1 MKAMKEKQ
9 KKKVEKEK
17 KEKKVEKEKK
27 KKKGKEYGETLP
39 YCLLI

>member
-9 KKKVEKEK
+9 KKKVEKE
-17 KEKKVEKEKK
+17 K